1 MVKVSTLYYICD
13 NLEENKNELID
24 IEMITNRKNVDY
36 KEVWD
41 LLDHLHFE
49 IDQRIVKK
57 VVSQVCQL

>member
-24 IEMITNRKNVDY
+24 IEMITSRKNFDY

-41 LLDHLHFE
+41 FLDHLNFE
-49 IDQRIVKK
+49 IDQSIVKR
-57 VVSQVCQL
+57 VLNQFCQL